1 MTADGSPRDHKVEAI
16 LPRTA
21 TKRALAAGR
30 TFSAAP
36 SGNRTVLVVE
46 DDAGALKLAQLLL
59 AERGYHPIGE
69 SSAEDGLRA
78 AVAHAPALVIVD
90 LLMPGVNGLEFVER
104 LRALPEGRE
113 LPIVVWSVKD
123 LEADERRRLES
134 SRAEI
139 VSKRGDGARALLEA
153 VHRLLPITTVQV
165 EQVHGR

>member
-1 MTADGSPRDHKVEAI
+1 MGC
-16 LPRTA
+16 
-21 TKRALAAGR
+21 
-30 TFSAAP
+30 
-36 SGNRTVLVVE
+36 
-46 DDAGALKLAQLLL
+46 AQRSL
-59 AERGYHPIGE
+59 
-69 SSAEDGLRA
+69 
-78 AVAHAPALVIVD
+78 APALVIVD